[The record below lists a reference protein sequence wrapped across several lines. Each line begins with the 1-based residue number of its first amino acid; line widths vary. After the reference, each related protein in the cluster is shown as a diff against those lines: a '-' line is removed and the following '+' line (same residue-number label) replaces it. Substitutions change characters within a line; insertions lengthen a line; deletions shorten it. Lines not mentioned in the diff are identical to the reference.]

1 MVEGSFQPHLVF
13 SLAVVVFVIGLQRG
27 PLSMTYRTSV
37 AAAPWAFAAAV
48 FVVSARAGFYD
59 VVVPEP
65 TGVDLLAFVTL
76 FAVVVWVTSAELAS
90 LRDHRARARY
100 LGASGVGFASVSAV
114 GFLTSVGSLDPIR
127 LAWLAIVPVGALLF
141 GAAGYFVLGL
151 LYTDA
156 LVQFKLPGI
165 YVLSAIVLD
174 GFASAVAVEALG
186 RGELG
191 ILTRAIIGALDL
203 VGFTLSPWLVLPFHT
218 FLGVV
223 LVGCFGWFARQNE
236 VLGNGCA
243 VAISA
248 IALCSASIVLLSATF
263 LG

>member
-13 SLAVVVFVIGLQRG
+13 ALAVVVFGVGLHRG
-27 PLSMTYRTSV
+27 LLSVTYRTSV
-37 AAAPWAFAAAV
+37 ATAPWAFAAAV
-48 FVVSARAGFYD
+48 LVVAARAGFYD

-76 FAVVVWVTSAELAS
+76 FAVVVWVASAELAA
-90 LRDHRARARY
+90 LRGHRARARY
-100 LGASGVGFASVSAV
+100 LGASGVGFASVATI
-114 GFLTSVGSLDPIR
+114 GFLTSVESFEAIR

-156 LVQFKLPGI
+156 LVEFKLPGI
-165 YVLSAIVLD
+165 YVLSAIVVD
-174 GFASAVAVEALG
+174 GFASAVAVGALG

-191 ILTRAIIGALDL
+191 ILTRGIIGALDL
-203 VGFTLSPWLVLPFHT
+203 VGVSLSPWLVLPFHT

-223 LVGCFGWFARQNE
+223 LVGCFGWLARQNE
-236 VLGNGCA
+236 VLGNACA
-243 VAISA
+243 VLVSA
-248 IALCSASIVLLSATF
+248 AALCSASVVLLSATF